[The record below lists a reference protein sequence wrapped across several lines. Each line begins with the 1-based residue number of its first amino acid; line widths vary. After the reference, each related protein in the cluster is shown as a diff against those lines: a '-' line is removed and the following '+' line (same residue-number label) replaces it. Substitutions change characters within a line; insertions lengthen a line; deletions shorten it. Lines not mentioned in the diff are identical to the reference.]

1 MLHQRKDLRH
11 KNFVDPG
18 KTDRELFADLELGD
32 CWSDANLAKTYFY
45 ARENRHLHIPE
56 SWTQTMADFDSALSS
71 RALHL
76 HSLHLFK
83 SILPYVPKFK
93 SDHMR

>member
-1 MLHQRKDLRH
+1 MRFCKQLYRAFYETEMLHQRKDLRH

-45 ARENRHLHIPE
+45 ARENRHLHI
-56 SWTQTMADFDSALSS
+56 LS
-71 RALHL
+71 L
-76 HSLHLFK
+76 LFK
-83 SILPYVPKFK
+83 SFY
-93 SDHMR
+93 HMCPNSRVIT